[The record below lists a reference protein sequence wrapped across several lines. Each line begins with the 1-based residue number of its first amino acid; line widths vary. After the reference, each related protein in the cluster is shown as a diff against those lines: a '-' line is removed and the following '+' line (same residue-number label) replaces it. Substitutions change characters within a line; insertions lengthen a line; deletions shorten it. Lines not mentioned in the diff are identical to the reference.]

1 MQEVY
6 QGSIP
11 VKAKGNKRDN
21 QTDKF
26 GKAWAS
32 LEGSSG
38 VPPTPTLRPCLSK
51 VQMLGNLHPHS
62 GLPHSVMR
70 CRLSRKVC
78 DIG

>member
-1 MQEVY
+1 MREVY

-26 GKAWAS
+26 GEAWAS

-38 VPPTPTLRPCLSK
+38 VPPTPNRDVLSK